1 MVVASGGAREQ
12 VLVLEPWHRVDHG
25 VGRHR
30 HVVRNGLIGAGALAL
45 VGAGI
50 GASVVNP
57 KASPSS
63 ACVPLVPE
71 GACWGITRGGTPREA
86 GAAVGGG
93 YGAVVGGQIGMVT
106 GLVRHDTWRPVARP
120 IEPKVALSLGLVAG
134 RVGMQGRLPIGQAR
148 PAPS

>member
-1 MVVASGGAREQ
+1 MDQSA
-12 VLVLEPWHRVDHG
+12 
-25 VGRHR
+25 GRHR
-30 HVVRNGLIGAGALAL
+30 HAVRNGLIGAGALAL

-50 GASVVNP
+50 GATVVNP

-86 GAAVGGG
+86 GAAVGGA
-93 YGAVVGGQIGMVT
+93 YGAVVGGLIGMVT

-134 RVGMQGRLPIGQAR
+134 RVGMQGRLLIGQAR